1 MDFLITGW
9 KVIMNALYFLY
20 HIISYHIISIKHI
33 LKHLQFYILFAPV
46 IQPKMN

>member
-9 KVIMNALYFLY
+9 KVIMNALYSLY
-20 HIISYHIISIKHI
+20 HIIPSISIKHI
-33 LKHLQFYILFAPV
+33 LKHLQFYILFAPA